1 MDLSQWLR
9 TSSRTREPR
18 QSSKMA
24 IPTTLLF
31 TVAAPSDVDA
41 VVSLRAAVAQ
51 DLTAR
56 HGRGHWSSVGSEKS
70 VLRDIRTS
78 HVILAWEDHLPVGT
92 ARLAAKRPWAINPAY
107 FTPIGKA
114 LYLTDMAV
122 MPRCQGQGIGRRCLD
137 RAKALAAGQEAM
149 AIRLDAYDGPAGAG
163 GFYAKCGFN
172 ERGRVSYR
180 ATRLIYYEMLL

>member
-1 MDLSQWLR
+1 
-9 TSSRTREPR
+9 
-18 QSSKMA
+18 MA
-24 IPTTLLF
+24 IPMTLVF
-31 TVAAPSDVDA
+31 TLATPSDVDA

-78 HVILAWEDHLPVGT
+78 LVLLGWEDRLPVGT
-92 ARLAAKRPWAINPAY
+92 VRLASKRPWAINPTY
-107 FTPIGKA
+107 FTPIGRV

-122 MPRCQGQGIGRRCLD
+122 APRWQGQGIGRRCLEQ
-137 RAKALAAGQEAM
+137 AKTVAAGEAAM

-163 GFYAKCGFN
+163 GFYAKCGFT

-180 ATRLIYYEMLL
+180 ATPLIYYEMLLSLADARSAGL